1 MRRYVRRSVRWV
13 GQLLDDMN
21 TKNTG
26 VLAAGAAYFAVLAF
40 FPLVAAAVAIA
51 ALIIG
56 PGHVDVVTAGLGHY
70 VPRDIASLL
79 TTQIE
84 LASNQPNGSIA
95 VAVVAIILAIFWAS
109 GFIENL
115 ARALGAVYGL
125 RETRHPLRIKA
136 RSMGLTVLALGLVY
150 VLVGLLMLHT
160 GALVESGVPAAIV
173 PVILAA
179 RWLGVIGVM
188 LLAVVGLYQ
197 FGPNHAKRPKL
208 FGWGVVSATG
218 LWLLATVV
226 FVLYARYWAHFGATY
241 SLFAGVIALMLW
253 CNLSATAL
261 LVGAHVDVLS
271 RARTK
276 R

>member
-1 MRRYVRRSVRWV
+1 MGKCVRRSLRWV

-84 LASNQPNGSIA
+84 LASNQPSGSIA
-95 VAVVAIILAIFWAS
+95 VAVIAIILAIFWAS

-136 RSMGLTVLALGLVY
+136 RSMGLYARRATNAPYWCAGSIWRAGGYCTGYSSGSLARRDWCDAPG
-150 VLVGLLMLHT
+150 GC
-160 GALVESGVPAAIV
+160 GAL
-173 PVILAA
+173 PV
-179 RWLGVIGVM
+179 
-188 LLAVVGLYQ
+188 
-197 FGPNHAKRPKL
+197 
-208 FGWGVVSATG
+208 
-218 LWLLATVV
+218 
-226 FVLYARYWAHFGATY
+226 WA
-241 SLFAGVIALMLW
+241 
-253 CNLSATAL
+253 
-261 LVGAHVDVLS
+261 
-271 RARTK
+271 
-276 R
+276 

>member
-1 MRRYVRRSVRWV
+1 MRRYVRRSVQWV

-56 PGHVDVVTAGLGHY
+56 PGHVDVVTASLGHY

-84 LASNQPNGSIA
+84 LASNQPSGSIA

-125 RETRHPLRIKA
+125 RETRHPLRIKV
-136 RSMGLTVLALGLVY
+136 RSMGLTVLALILVY
-150 VLVGLLMLHT
+150 MLVGLLMLHT
-160 GALVESGVPAAIV
+160 GALVASGVPAAIV
-173 PVILAA
+173 PVILAV

-197 FGPNHAKRPKL
+197 FGPNHAKRGERNW
-208 FGWGVVSATG
+208 FVAAGYSGVCAVCT
-218 LWLLATVV
+218 LLGA
-226 FVLYARYWAHFGATY
+226 FWRY
-241 SLFAGVIALMLW
+241 LQPICW
-253 CNLSATAL
+253 CDCT
-261 LVGAHVDVLS
+261 DVMV
-271 RARTK
+271 
-276 R
+276 